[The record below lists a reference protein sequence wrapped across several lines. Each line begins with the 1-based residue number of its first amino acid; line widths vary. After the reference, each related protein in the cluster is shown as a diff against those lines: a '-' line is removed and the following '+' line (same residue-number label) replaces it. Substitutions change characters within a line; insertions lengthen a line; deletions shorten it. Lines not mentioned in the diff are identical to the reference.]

1 MITLT
6 GILPYVLLGVFI
18 LALGVRLI
26 VQNVIHRGAER
37 ETLDDHVR
45 FEEVRNR
52 IFVEADVV
60 RRILS
65 KDDARFIEGTG
76 TPEVQ
81 KLFYRERKKLALRW
95 VRRTQRQVS
104 YLLKMHLILAGQM
117 SKPTHKFDF
126 DLSAKYLV
134 FKFISS
140 VVLAI
145 IWLVGPFKASIM
157 ITYIINSAEYFL
169 RIFRVRHFDVQ
180 DSQLTSGPSL
190 Q

>member
-1 MITLT
+1 M
-6 GILPYVLLGVFI
+6 GILPYVLLGAFI
-18 LALGVRLI
+18 LAFGVRLI

-37 ETLDDHVR
+37 ATLDDHLR
-45 FEEVRNR
+45 FEEVRTCV
-52 IFVEADVV
+52 FVEADVM

-65 KDDARFIEGTG
+65 EDDAHFIEGMG

-81 KLFYRERKKLALRW
+81 KLFYSERKKLALRW
-95 VRRTQRQVS
+95 VRRTQKQVS
-104 YLLKMHLILAGQM
+104 YLLKMHLILAGHM

-126 DLSAKYLV
+126 DLSAKYFV

-140 VVLAI
+140 VVLAM
-145 IWLVGPFKASIM
+145 IWLVGPFKASIL
-157 ITYIINSAEYFL
+157 ITYIINSAEYFSS
-169 RIFRVRHFDVQ
+169 IFRVRYFDVQ

>member
-1 MITLT
+1 M

-18 LALGVRLI
+18 LVLAVRL
-26 VQNVIHRGAER
+26 VLQSVTDRGAEHA
-37 ETLDDHVR
+37 TLDDHLR
-45 FEEVRNR
+45 FGKVLNG
-52 IFVEADVV
+52 VLLEADIM

-65 KDDARFIEGTG
+65 KDDARFMEGMG

-81 KLFYRERKKLALRW
+81 KLFYSERKKLALRW
-95 VRRTQRQVS
+95 VRRTQEQVS
-104 YLLKMHLILAGQM
+104 YLLKTHLTLAGHI
-117 SKPTHKFDF
+117 SKPTPKFDF
-126 DLSAKYLV
+126 DLSAKYLA

-157 ITYIINSAEYFL
+157 ITYIINSAEYFSN
-169 RIFRVRHFDVQ
+169 IFRVRHFDVQ

-190 Q
+190 R